1 MSNALTLTKLDSGV
15 MLVTIDL
22 PGSKMNL
29 LSESVLNSFCKVWL
43 SFGYWDNGPGAMSG
57 TLLDI

>member
-1 MSNALTLTKLDSGV
+1 MESLY
-15 MLVTIDL
+15 I
-22 PGSKMNL
+22 